1 MINGEVEP
9 TGNPSPGQA
18 YCHAEMGICH
28 FSRQHVTEV
37 DNKILKRHLCLA
49 PFFTIFQL
57 LISFSQSQ
65 VYKKR
70 KHFCSLKCSC
80 VLQLADTGNV
90 QM

>member
-57 LISFSQSQ
+57 LISFSQSP
-65 VYKKR
+65 
-70 KHFCSLKCSC
+70 SSC

>member
-1 MINGEVEP
+1 MISGEVEP

-49 PFFTIFQL
+49 PFFSIFQL
-57 LISFSQSQ
+57 LISFSQ
-65 VYKKR
+65 
-70 KHFCSLKCSC
+70 SLKCSC